1 MTVALEETAH
11 SSGASEFTPI
21 FCGVLVEV
29 AQWLVFCNVL
39 CRSLFVFLSFFIWW
53 LHCLSFFNLRLF
65 TTHLTFHYL
74 FGFFKLIKILHYFT
88 LLLFFFIYFHHFFFS
103 LWTIQDEKYCTLR
116 TTFNLFLLQF
126 YYRLCIFRVILVKDK
141 GKYASL
147 HCYCVMTLWP
157 LLCFILFINL
167 ASKTVMI
174 IMKLIEI
181 VVIYCICL
189 QRYKM
194 YIF

>member
-1 MTVALEETAH
+1 M
-11 SSGASEFTPI
+11 
-21 FCGVLVEV
+21 C
-29 AQWLVFCNVL
+29 
-39 CRSLFVFLSFFIWW
+39 FVD
-53 LHCLSFFNLRLF
+53 HCLSFCPFSFGDCIVYPSSTCGFSLPIWLF
-65 TTHLTFHYL
+65 TTHLTFHYPFDFSL
-74 FGFFKLIKILHYFT
+74 PIWLFTTHLTFHYPFGFFKFIKILHYFT

-126 YYRLCIFRVILVKDK
+126 YYRLCIFRAILVKNK
-141 GKYASL
+141 GKYDSL

>member
-1 MTVALEETAH
+1 M
-11 SSGASEFTPI
+11 
-21 FCGVLVEV
+21 C
-29 AQWLVFCNVL
+29 
-39 CRSLFVFLSFFIWW
+39 FVD
-53 LHCLSFFNLRLF
+53 HCLSFCPFSFGDCIVYPSSACGFSLPIWLF
-65 TTHLTFHYL
+65 TTHLTFHYPFDFSLPIWFLQAYKDFAL
-74 FGFFKLIKILHYFT
+74 FYSFIVFFH
-88 LLLFFFIYFHHFFFS
+88 LFSSFFFS

-167 ASKTVMI
+167 ATKTVMI

-181 VVIYCICL
+181 VVIYFICL

>member
-1 MTVALEETAH
+1 MIYKAH
-11 SSGASEFTPI
+11 YKKLIIEQLLPEHHKISGWTQMLRKSVQFL
-21 FCGVLVEV
+21 LVPP
-29 AQWLVFCNVL
+29 
-39 CRSLFVFLSFFIWW
+39 SFFI
-53 LHCLSFFNLRLF
+53 
-65 TTHLTFHYL
+65 
-74 FGFFKLIKILHYFT
+74 
-88 LLLFFFIYFHHFFFS
+88 LL
-103 LWTIQDEKYCTLR
+103 TIQDEKYCTLR

-141 GKYASL
+141 GKYAYL

>member
-1 MTVALEETAH
+1 M
-11 SSGASEFTPI
+11 
-21 FCGVLVEV
+21 C
-29 AQWLVFCNVL
+29 
-39 CRSLFVFLSFFIWW
+39 FVD
-53 LHCLSFFNLRLF
+53 HCLSFCPFSFGDCIVYPSSTCGFWLPIWFLQAYKDFALF
-65 TTHLTFHYL
+65 YSFIIFFHLFSS
-74 FGFFKLIKILHYFT
+74 
-88 LLLFFFIYFHHFFFS
+88 FFFS

>member
-65 TTHLTFHYL
+65 TTHLTFHYPFDFSL
-74 FGFFKLIKILHYFT
+74 PIWLFTTHLTFHYPFGFFKFIKILHYFT

-141 GKYASL
+141 VS
-147 HCYCVMTLWP
+147 M
-157 LLCFILFINL
+157 LLCI
-167 ASKTVMI
+167 A
-174 IMKLIEI
+174 I
-181 VVIYCICL
+181 V
-189 QRYKM
+189 
-194 YIF
+194 